1 VADLLSLIAPELE
14 ANVRQIAQDTGVEV
28 RLLQALSQAI
38 AAGVVAG
45 AAASGKPVSADQATS
60 IAALLSTGPAPRRVI
75 SLPLAA
81 ESINQAII
89 AARVPTSE
97 AYLYSNSFGLP
108 VPPLSTY
115 VHTFG
120 SGGLPTTTLG
130 PLTVN
135 ATGTALVDQQVTLQV
150 TIDGTRDLVGP
161 PESPDYTIFEK
172 GAATFGQNL
181 VILNSLT
188 ISLTSHLTEFTVAY
202 FTGNFLR
209 MSQGFYRL
217 VYQPLIQLYGLPELR
232 ALMATKGAGA

>member
-1 VADLLSLIAPELE
+1 MADLLNLIAPELE
-14 ANVRQIAQDTGVEV
+14 ANVRQIAQQTGVEV

-45 AAASGKPVSADQATS
+45 AAAAGNPISASQATG
-60 IAALLSTGPAPRRVI
+60 IAGLLSNAPAPRRVI

-81 ESINQAII
+81 ESINEAII
-89 AARVPTSE
+89 AARVPHAE

-108 VPPLSTY
+108 VAPMSTF

-120 SGGLPTTTLG
+120 SGGLPTTTIG
-130 PLTVN
+130 PLTVD
-135 ATGTALVDQQVTLQV
+135 ATGTALADQQLTLQV

-161 PESPDYTIFEK
+161 PESPDYTIFQQ
-172 GAATFGQNL
+172 GTATFGQNL

-188 ISLTSHLTEFTVAY
+188 LSLTSVMTEFSEAV

-217 VYQPLIQLYGLPELR
+217 VYQPLIRLYGLPELR
-232 ALMATKGAGA
+232 ALLAAKGAGA